1 MPTLI
6 STLIARKI
14 LSLVTKLRAKLRANV
29 LSALLHN
36 FWHLIIQKLTVKSPK
51 KVISLCLI
59 WLALQVNPVYA
70 ADNPTQQ
77 RPLRI
82 AVAANFAPAL
92 KVLLADLPNKNNIDI
107 QVISAATGTLYQQI
121 KHGAPFDLFL
131 SADTSRP
138 ALLEQDKL
146 IIADSRKTYAYGQIA
161 LWSATQPL
169 NSLDELNHYSG
180 NLAIANPDTAP
191 YGKAAQQALKHLSLW
206 SHIEGKLITGIN
218 INQTFQQVRSQ
229 AVPLG
234 IVAYSQLA
242 INNYHGVII
251 PSEYYQPIAQQ
262 LVIVKS
268 TPQAK
273 LAQTIS
279 DFILQASSQSKLQKL
294 GYLSIIPEP
303 ISEPISEPNMHNTSK
318 VERQND

>member
-6 STLIARKI
+6 SPLIARKI
-14 LSLVTKLRAKLRANV
+14 LSLVTKLLAKLRADV

-36 FWHLIIQKLTVKSPK
+36 FWHLVIQKLTVKSPK
-51 KVISLCLI
+51 EVISLCLT

-70 ADNPTQQ
+70 DDNPTQQ
-77 RPLRI
+77 HPLRI

-146 IIADSRKTYAYGQIA
+146 IIAGSRKTYAYGQIA

-169 NSLDELNHYSG
+169 SSLDELNHYSG

-206 SHIEGKLITGIN
+206 SHVEGKLITGIN

-234 IVAYSQLA
+234 IVAYSQLT

-303 ISEPISEPNMHNTSK
+303 ISESNMDNTSK

>member
-1 MPTLI
+1 MFKLI
-6 STLIARKI
+6 FKLMSTLLPSKKPDLVAR
-14 LSLVTKLRAKLRANV
+14 LLASLRADFLPP
-29 LSALLHN
+29 SLHKC
-36 FWHLIIQKLTVKSPK
+36 WQAAVRKLTVKSPN
-51 KVISLCLI
+51 KVISWCLV
-59 WLALQVNPVYA
+59 WLAIQANQLYA
-70 ADNPTQQ
+70 ADSQTQP

-92 KVLLADLPNKNNIDI
+92 KILLADLPNRNNIELQI
-107 QVISAATGTLYQQI
+107 ISAATGTLYQQI
-121 KHGAPFDLFL
+121 KHGAPFDMFL

-138 ALLEQDKL
+138 ARLEQDNL

-169 NSLDELNHYSG
+169 TSLDELNNYAG

-191 YGKAAQQALKHLSLW
+191 YGKAAQQALQHLSLW
-206 SHIEGKLITGIN
+206 SHVEGKLITGIN
-218 INQTFQQVRSQ
+218 ISQTFQQVRSQ

-242 INNYHGVII
+242 INNYHGIII

-279 DFILQASSQSKLQKL
+279 DFILQASSQNKLQTL
-294 GYLSIIPEP
+294 GYLSVIAKPDARDN
-303 ISEPISEPNMHNTSK
+303 SE
-318 VERQND
+318 VESSND

>member
-1 MPTLI
+1 MPKLT

-14 LSLVTKLRAKLRANV
+14 LSSVPKLRANLRADI
-29 LSALLHN
+29 LSPLLHN
-36 FWHLIIQKLTVKSPK
+36 FWQVVVQNLKVKSPK
-51 KVISLCLI
+51 KIISLCLT
-59 WLALQVNPVYA
+59 WVALEASQVYA
-70 ADNPTQQ
+70 ADNPIHQ

-92 KVLLADLPNKNNIDI
+92 KMLLADLPNRNNIELQI
-107 QVISAATGTLYQQI
+107 ISAATGTLYQQI
-121 KHGAPFDLFL
+121 KHGAPFDMFL

-138 ALLEQDKL
+138 ARLEQDNL

-169 NSLDELNHYSG
+169 TSLDELNNYAG

-191 YGKAAQQALKHLSLW
+191 YGKAAQQALQHLSLW
-206 SHIEGKLITGIN
+206 SHVEGKLITGIN
-218 INQTFQQVRSQ
+218 ISQTFQQVRSQ

-242 INNYHGVII
+242 INDYHGIII

-262 LVIVKS
+262 LVIIKS

-279 DFILQASSQSKLQKL
+279 DFILQESSQNKLQTL
-294 GYLSIIPEP
+294 GYLSVIAKPDARD
-303 ISEPISEPNMHNTSK
+303 NSK
-318 VERQND
+318 VESSND